1 MPNEQ
6 STGFRACKKSA
17 EAILFTLFLASVVA
31 AQNRGGD
38 AQPNP
43 RPPEL
48 TGTLSYDIASQSGA
62 VQNIVITVGDGGSGL
77 YKAVLMGDPALPTH
91 TIYRPH
97 DLKPFGASL
106 KMPIVAWAN
115 GGCRNSS
122 GEFRNFLTE
131 VASHGFL
138 VLAIG
143 PAGNAVASGSEAAG
157 NGSKSSQLLD
167 AVDWATRENGRSGS
181 EYFGKIDTAK
191 IAVMGQSCG
200 GLQAMEVST
209 DPRVSTTV
217 LWNSGLFAAVNA
229 RGRGTQPESGQGA
242 APASPGAAQVG
253 AGRAGGGIGGMP
265 QVGKETLAKL
275 HAPIAYFIGGKSD
288 IAFGNAA
295 DDFAKIDGVS
305 VFMANRD
312 VGHYPATYREPRGG
326 AFAIVGVAWL
336 KWQLKGDQTAAKMF
350 TGDNCGLCS
359 DPKWT
364 VEKKKI
370 Q

>member
-1 MPNEQ
+1 MRNEQ
-6 STGFRACKKSA
+6 STGSRVCKKGA
-17 EAILFTLFLASVVA
+17 EAILFTLFLACVVA

-38 AQPNP
+38 VAQPKP

-48 TGTLSYDIASQSGA
+48 TGTLSYDIASPSGA
-62 VQNIVITVGDGGSGL
+62 VQNIVITVGDGGSGP

-91 TIYRPH
+91 TIYRPQ
-97 DLKPFGASL
+97 DLKPFGASV

-131 VASHGFL
+131 IASNGFL

-143 PAGNAVASGSEAAG
+143 PARNAVASGSELAG

-167 AVDWATRENGRSGS
+167 AVDWATKENGRAGS

-200 GLQAMEVST
+200 GLQAIEVST
-209 DPRVSTTV
+209 DPRVTTTV
-217 LWNSGLFAAVNA
+217 LWNSGLFAAGNA
-229 RGRGTQPESGQGA
+229 PGRGTQAAPGQGA
-242 APASPGAAQVG
+242 APAS
-253 AGRAGGGIGGMP
+253 GGIGLP
-265 QVGKETLAKL
+265 QVGKETLAKM
-275 HAPIAYFIGGKSD
+275 HAPMAYFIGGKSD

-295 DDFAKIDGVS
+295 DDFAKIDSVP

-326 AFAIVGVAWL
+326 AFAVAGVAWL

-350 TGDNCGLCS
+350 KGDNCGLCS

-370 Q
+370 